1 MCEKLLRWLMPWRYR
16 LPPVD
21 IENTFQVRYKHF
33 QALLESNAEL
43 SRTIGDIEEKLR
55 GYQLFGMTYIRTQ
68 ARRAA
73 QHTRSM
79 IENLNALSGNKYP
92 QLVDAYRRVQGE
104 LKEALGEIADKRVAP
119 AYIIPLSD
127 VRRDMV
133 DWVGG
138 KAANLGEVR
147 NHTTLP
153 VPEGFVISTLACEHF
168 LSHHRLRE
176 FVEEKLDFDANDT
189 QALNEASD
197 EIKTRIISSPL
208 PDALAQQILEAYDQL
223 LHQLRQQNPTYDGE
237 IAVRSSSIGE
247 DSDRSHA
254 GQYVSRLDVRREDL
268 LDAYREV
275 VASLFT
281 ASAIKYRLQNGVKDE
296 DQIMSVLCL
305 QMIDPVTAGVAF
317 SRHPFGGLENVAVI
331 NAVWGLGLMAVDGDI
346 IPDLYTVS
354 RDDDLTLL
362 SREVAEKQMQLT
374 RGEDGKVSR
383 VPVPEALRHQPC
395 LDLTRVQAL
404 TRAALALEKHYGT
417 AQDVEWALDAQE
429 RLWILQ
435 SRPLHMA
442 QPSQVA
448 SSAVMDP
455 AHPLLL
461 AGGAPACPGVGAGP
475 VVVLEKDDAREDFP
489 EGAILVTRHPSPRFA
504 RFMRQAS
511 AIVTDTG
518 SPLGHMASLARE
530 HNTPTLLATRVATTS
545 LKPGQLV
552 TVDATS
558 GRVYAGRV
566 EALLEAAKKASP
578 FMKDTPSW
586 KVLERVARKITP
598 LNLINP
604 RAPEFSAESC
614 RSLHDLMRF
623 VHEASYAAMFRLSDL
638 LSAQEG
644 AAVALRAPIPLDLYL
659 IDLGGGIQSAR
670 AKARSVTP
678 DEVLSV
684 PFRALLKGMLH
695 ADVQMPHARPIEVKG
710 LFSVMTEQMLTP
722 PDAGGERFG
731 DRSYAILSDRYLH
744 FSSRI
749 GYHYSILD
757 CYCDEQTR
765 KSHLNF
771 SFQGG
776 AADNIRRER
785 RAKAVAQILRA
796 LGFTVD
802 QKSDRVEAR
811 MRRAEQQIQLET
823 LDQLGR
829 LLQFTRQLDMLMTS
843 EASVQLASQAFLERR
858 YRLGSPT

>member
-16 LPPVD
+16 LAPVD

-43 SRTIGDIEEKLR
+43 SRTLGDIEEKLR

-92 QLVDAYRRVQGE
+92 QLIDAYRRVQGE
-104 LKEALGEIADKRVAP
+104 LKEALGEIADKRPAP
-119 AYIIPLSD
+119 GYIIPLSD

-147 NHTTLP
+147 NHTSLP
-153 VPEGFVISTLACEHF
+153 VPEGFVITTLACEHF
-168 LSHHRLRE
+168 LNHHRLRE
-176 FVEEKLDFDANDT
+176 FVEEKLDFDAQDA
-189 QALNEASD
+189 QALNEASE
-197 EIKTRIISSPL
+197 EIKARILSAAV
-208 PDALAQQILEAYDQL
+208 PDAIAEQMLKAYDQL
-223 LHQLRQQNPTYDGE
+223 VAQIRQFNPSYDGE
-237 IAVRSSSIGE
+237 IAVRSSSVGE

-254 GQYVSRLDVRREDL
+254 GQYVSRLDVRREEL

-305 QMIDPVTAGVAF
+305 QMVDPVTAGVAF
-317 SRHPFGGLENVAVI
+317 SRHPFGGLENMAMI

-354 RDDDLTLL
+354 RDESLTLL
-362 SREVAEKQMQLT
+362 TSEVAEKQFQLT
-374 RGEDGKVSR
+374 RGADGKVSR
-383 VPVPEALRHQPC
+383 VPVPEALQKAPC
-395 LDLTRVQAL
+395 LTPTQVQAL
-404 TRAALALEKHYGT
+404 TRTALALEQHYG
-417 AQDVEWALDAQE
+417 APQDVEWALDAQE
-429 RLWILQ
+429 GLWILQ
-435 SRPLHMA
+435 SRPLLVTQASRMA
-442 QPSQVA
+442 SN
-448 SSAVMDP
+448 AVDDP
-455 AHPLLL
+455 NHPLLL
-461 AGGAPACPGVGAGP
+461 AGGSTACPGVGAGP
-475 VVVLEKDDAREDFP
+475 VVFLNKDDPREDFP
-489 EGAILVTRHPSPRFA
+489 EGAVLLTQHPSPRFA
-504 RFMRQAS
+504 RWMRQAS
-511 AIVTDTG
+511 AILTDTG

-552 TVDATS
+552 TVDATT

-566 EALLEAAKKASP
+566 EALLEADKRATP

-598 LNLINP
+598 LHLINP
-604 RAPEFSAESC
+604 RAPEFSADNC

-644 AAVALRAPIPLDLYL
+644 AAVALKAPIPLDLYL
-659 IDLGGGIQSAR
+659 IDLGGGIQPSRAR
-670 AKARSVTP
+670 ARSVTP
-678 DEVLSV
+678 AEVLSV

-695 ADVQMPHARPIEVKG
+695 PEVQMPHARPIEMKG

-731 DRSYAILSDRYLH
+731 DRSYAIISDRYLH

-765 KSHLNF
+765 KSHLTF

-802 QKSDRVEAR
+802 QKADRVEAR
-811 MRRAEQQIQLET
+811 MRRAEQQVQLET

-843 EASVQLASQAFLERR
+843 EASVQQASKAFLEQR
-858 YRLGSPT
+858 YRLGAPS